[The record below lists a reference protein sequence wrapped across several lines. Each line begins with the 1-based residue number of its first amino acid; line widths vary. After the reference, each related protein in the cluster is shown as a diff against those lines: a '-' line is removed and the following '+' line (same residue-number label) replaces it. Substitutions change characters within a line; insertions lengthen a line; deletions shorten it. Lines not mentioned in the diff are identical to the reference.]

1 MTIPPGWKPRN
12 QLLDQLPAEVVARL
26 APDLQAV
33 ELDPG
38 KVLWEAGSIPS
49 QVYFPCTGFV
59 SMRYLTSNGDAGE
72 IALVGNEGMIG
83 VALLFGGTTSA
94 VRATVQAQ
102 GEAMVLKADA
112 AMREFHRNGAF
123 QAMVLRY
130 ANWLLG
136 QVTQAAICNRHH
148 SIEKQLAR
156 WLLSGFDRL
165 GQDQIHVTH
174 EALANLLGVRRE
186 GITEA
191 AGRLQDA
198 GCIAGRRGCIRLVD
212 RQQLEERACE
222 CYESIKRAYARL
234 VAPATDATGV
244 PAR

>member
-1 MTIPPGWKPRN
+1 MTKPPGWKPGN
-12 QLLDQLPAEVVARL
+12 QLFDQLPADVIARL
-26 APDLQAV
+26 APDLQTV
-33 ELDPG
+33 ELAAG
-38 KVLWEAGSIPS
+38 KVLCKAGSAPS
-49 QVYFPCTGFV
+49 QVYFPCAGLV

-83 VALLFGGTTSA
+83 VTLLFGGTTTA
-94 VRATVQAQ
+94 VRAVVQAQ
-102 GEAMVLKADA
+102 GEALVLKAEA
-112 AMREFHRNGAF
+112 AIAEFRRNDAF

-148 SIEKQLAR
+148 PIEKQLSR
-156 WLLSGFDRL
+156 WLLGGFDRL

-174 EALANLLGVRRE
+174 EGLANLLGVRRE

-191 AGRLQDA
+191 AGRLQEA

-212 RQQLEERACE
+212 RRQLEERACE
-222 CYESIKRAYARL
+222 CYQSIRRAYARL
-234 VAPATDATGV
+234 VALPADATG
-244 PAR
+244 ATTR